1 MRPFRFGLLLEQ
13 FTSPGQVLAAARR
26 AEADGFSTFLIRD
39 HLMGTPFPPQYAPW
53 TTLAA
58 VSQVTSTLRLG
69 TLVIAN
75 DFRHPAILAKE
86 VTTLDQLSNGRVEL
100 GIGAGFLREE
110 FERSGQTFHPNKVRV
125 DRLAESLEVLN
136 TLLAGSPVT
145 YTGDHYAFDE
155 FVNFPP
161 PVQSPRPPVLVAGAG
176 PRVLSLAGRC
186 ADSVAFLS
194 APLSGGVLADSAE
207 ARSAENVS
215 RQVDTVSRAAGARF
229 ANLELSVFA
238 TIVGSTDRHSAAEQ
252 LARQRR
258 WEISSEGVLQMPTV
272 LVGTPDE
279 MAEDLQRRRELF
291 GISYIV
297 ARDGQLADTTPL
309 VRRLANT

>member
-1 MRPFRFGLLLEQ
+1 MRPFRFGLVLEQ
-13 FTSPGQVLAAARR
+13 FSSVRQVLEAARR

-39 HLMGTPFPPQYAPW
+39 HLLAYPFPPQFAPW

-69 TLVIAN
+69 TLVTAN

-86 VTTLDQLSNGRVEL
+86 VTTLDQLSNGRAEL

-136 TLLAGSPVT
+136 ALLGGASLT
-145 YTGDHYAFDE
+145 YTGEHYAFDE
-155 FVNFPP
+155 FANFPP
-161 PVQSPRPPVLVAGAG
+161 PLQRPRPPILVAGAG

-186 ADSVAFLS
+186 ADTVGLLS
-194 APLSGGVLADSAE
+194 APLSGGVLVDSAE
-207 ARSAENVS
+207 ARSAENVAQ
-215 RQVDTVSRAAGARF
+215 QVDIVRRAAGERF

-238 TIVGSTDRHSAAEQ
+238 TLVGSTARLLTADA
-252 LARQRR
+252 LAGQRA
-258 WEISSEGVLQMPTV
+258 WEVSPENVLQMPTV

-297 ARDGQLADTTPL
+297 VRDSQVADAAPL
-309 VRRLANT
+309 VRRLANS